1 LSADA
6 RLEPVDFLAGGGE
19 LGGLIRAFDWS
30 ATPIGPIAEWPES
43 LRTAVRIMLASSQ
56 PIWIGWGEELIYL
69 YNDPYK
75 SIIGGKHPEM
85 LGRPTK
91 VVWAEIWDVI
101 EPMLTTALTS
111 AQGTYVESQLLI
123 MERYGYREET
133 YYTFSYSPIP
143 GEDGTPRGII
153 CVNTDDTQRRIGE
166 RQLATLGEL
175 AAKTTEVLTWQD
187 VCSCAAEALASNQQ
201 DLPFTLIYLADEEAQ
216 RFVLAAASGVE
227 PGHPTAP
234 ESIEFDS
241 ERAARLLR
249 AFGQREIV
257 LVDDLQALA
266 TAPLPTGAWD
276 EPPSRAAYVPLAAAG
291 ATRGDGVLVAGLNP
305 HRLFDSGYS
314 GFLSLIGRQISASL
328 ATAQAYEGERRR
340 AEALAELDQAKTVFF
355 SNVSHE
361 FRTPLTLM
369 LGPLEDAARQPGETV
384 ELARETFGALRRNTL
399 RLLRMVNTVLDFSR
413 LGAGRAAGT
422 FRPTELDRLTG
433 EIAEHFRPLME
444 RNGIA
449 FRVEIEPLAEPV
461 YVDAEAWEKIVL
473 NLLSNAFKF
482 TLRGEVRL
490 SLGRD
495 ADGMVRVQ
503 VADTG
508 SGVPEEEL
516 PHLFE
521 RFHRVRNE
529 QARTHEGTGIGLAL
543 VRELVELH
551 GGSVSAESTH
561 GEGTTFT
568 IRLPAG
574 FEHLPAEQVDHDPA
588 GVDTTEIALA
598 YTEEA
603 GRWSGVSPDGALA
616 DGADMLSS
624 SSRPD
629 SELDRVVVVDDNA
642 DMRDYMVR
650 LLDPYWTVEAYPDGE
665 AALAAIRTD
674 PPSIVVTDVMMPRL
688 DGFGLLAALRE
699 DPATAPIPVIVVSAR
714 AGEESSVE
722 GLDAGADDYLVKP
735 FSARELVARVRANL
749 ELARLRAEAGRLSA
763 LEDVRSRV
771 ITTVS
776 HELRTPVTAIYG
788 ASRTLD
794 RAEPLDDATRAQ
806 LLAVIGGEAERLARV
821 TDDILTTEALAT
833 GLVSLKLGPVDVRRS
848 VGDAVQAAQASAPD
862 GTRLTAIL
870 PEEPV
875 EVVADRTRLQQVL
888 ANLLDNAVKYS
899 PEGGEIEARLDSSDD
914 AIEITVADHGLG
926 IPAEAREDVFRRFYR
941 VDPNGT
947 GGIGGS
953 GLGLYI
959 ARQIVEAMNG
969 RIDVEPNEPRG
980 SRFTISLPR
989 SGAANGPARP
999 GRAGVAPN

>member
-6 RLEPVDFLAGGGE
+6 RLETVGFLAGGGE
-19 LGGLIRAFDWS
+19 LGALIRTFDWS
-30 ATPIGPIAEWPES
+30 STPIGPVEVWPES

-56 PIWIGWGEELIYL
+56 PIWIGWGDELIYL
-69 YNDPYK
+69 YNDAYK
-75 SIIGGKHPEM
+75 SIIGGKHPKM
-85 LGRPTK
+85 LGRPTR

-101 EPMLTTALTS
+101 EPMLETALTS

-143 GEDGTPRGII
+143 GEDGTPKGII

-175 AAKTTEVLTWQD
+175 AAKTTEVLTWQE
-187 VCSCAAEALASNQQ
+187 VCSSAAEALASNQQ
-201 DLPFTLIYLADEEAQ
+201 DLPFTLIYVADEEA
-216 RFVLAAASGVE
+216 RCFTLASASGVD
-227 PGHPTAP
+227 PGHAAAP
-234 ESIEFDS
+234 EIIEFGS
-241 ERAARLLR
+241 ERAVRLSR

-257 LVDDLQALA
+257 LVDNLQAVA
-266 TAPLPTGAWD
+266 AGPLPMGAWQ
-276 EPPSRAAYVPLAAAG
+276 EQPLRAAYVPLAAAG

-314 GFLSLIGRQISASL
+314 DFLSLIGRQISASL

-340 AEALAELDQAKTVFF
+340 AEGLAELDHAKTVFF

-369 LGPLEDAARQPGETV
+369 LGPLEDAARQPGASV
-384 ELARETFGALRRNTL
+384 ELSRETFDALRRNTL

-413 LGAGRAAGT
+413 IGAGHTAGA
-422 FRPTELDRLTG
+422 FRPTELDRLTR

-444 RNGIA
+444 RSGIEFA
-449 FRVEIEPLAEPV
+449 VEIEPLSEPV
-461 YVDAEAWEKIVL
+461 YVDTEAWEKIVL

-482 TLRGEVRL
+482 TLRGRVRL
-490 SLGRD
+490 NLGT
-495 ADGMVRVQ
+495 ADGMVRLQ

-508 SGVPEEEL
+508 SGVPEAEL

-529 QARTHEGTGIGLAL
+529 HARTHEGTGIGLAL

-551 GGSVSAESTH
+551 GGNVSAESTH

-568 IRLPAG
+568 IRLPFG
-574 FEHLPAEQVDHDPA
+574 FGHLPLEHVTHDTA
-588 GVDTTEIALA
+588 GVDMTEIALA

-603 GRWSGVSPDGALA
+603 GRWSGVSADGALA
-616 DGADMLSS
+616 DGAEETTSGRADA
-624 SSRPD
+624 D
-629 SELDRVVVVDDNA
+629 IGRVVVVDDNA

-650 LLDPYWTVEAYPDGE
+650 LLDPYWTVEAYADGK
-665 AALAAIRTD
+665 AALDAIRAN
-674 PPSIVVTDVMMPRL
+674 PPAVVVTDVMMPRL

-699 DPATAPIPVIVVSAR
+699 DPATAPIPVIIVSAR

-763 LEDVRSRV
+763 LEEVRSRV

-794 RAEPLDDATRAQ
+794 RAEPLDDETRRQ
-806 LLAVIGGEAERLARV
+806 LLEVIGTESKRLAQI
-821 TDDILTTEALAT
+821 TDDILTTQALAK
-833 GLVSLKLGPVDVRRS
+833 GLVSLRVGPVDVRAEVR
-848 VGDAVQAAQASAPD
+848 GAVRAAQTAAPD
-862 GTRLTAIL
+862 GTRLTAVL

-875 EVVADRTRLQQVL
+875 DIVADRTRLQQVL
-888 ANLLDNAVKYS
+888 ANFLDNAVKYS
-899 PEGGEIEARLDSSDD
+899 PDGGEIEARVDSSD
-914 AIEITVADHGLG
+914 EQVVITVADHGLG
-926 IPAEAREDVFRRFYR
+926 VPEQAREDVFRRFYR
-941 VDPNGT
+941 IDPNVT
-947 GGIGGS
+947 GGVGGS

-959 ARQIVEAMNG
+959 ARQIIEAMDG
-969 RIDVEPNEPRG
+969 RIIIQPNEPRG
-980 SRFTISLPR
+980 SRFIVTLPR
-989 SGAANGPARP
+989 RSSDERSG
-999 GRAGVAPN
+999 